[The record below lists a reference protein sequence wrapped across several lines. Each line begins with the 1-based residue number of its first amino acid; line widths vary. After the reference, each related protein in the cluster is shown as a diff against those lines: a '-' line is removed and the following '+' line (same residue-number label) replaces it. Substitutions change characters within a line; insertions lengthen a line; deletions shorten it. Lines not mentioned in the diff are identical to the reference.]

1 MPYTIYM
8 KQIFDFCFAEVHVHV
23 GLNIV
28 VTTIEEVIDQTP
40 VLVKYGTKRRRK
52 TSKM

>member
-8 KQIFDFCFAEVHVHV
+8 KQILDFCFFAEV

-28 VTTIEEVIDQTP
+28 VTTVEEVIDQTP